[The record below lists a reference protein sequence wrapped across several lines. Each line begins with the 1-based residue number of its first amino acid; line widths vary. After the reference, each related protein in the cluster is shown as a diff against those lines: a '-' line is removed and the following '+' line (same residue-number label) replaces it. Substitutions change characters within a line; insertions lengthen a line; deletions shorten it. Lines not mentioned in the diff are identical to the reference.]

1 MSAEIC
7 APPGRVILSAMAQAT
22 PPTNIPER
30 YLEAL
35 GGEDPLV
42 LQKKAPKRL
51 KKLLKGMSEGELE
64 RKPAADK
71 WSIKEVIAHL
81 ADHEV
86 VYGFRLRCVA
96 ALDRP
101 TLTGYD
107 QDLFM
112 QKLQHARATTK
123 ELFDSY
129 AAARAANHALVE
141 RLDEDAFERIGM
153 HAERGEETLRTIVTR
168 NAGHDVL
175 HEQQVER
182 TKNAVRAKSKKAK
195 KQSAT

>member
-1 MSAEIC
+1 MTQEA
-7 APPGRVILSAMAQAT
+7 
-22 PPTNIPER
+22 PPTNIPAR

-35 GGEDPLV
+35 GGEDPFV
-42 LQKKAPKRL
+42 VQRKAPKRL
-51 KKLLKGMSEGELE
+51 KKLMKGLSDKQLE
-64 RKPAADK
+64 QKPAPDK

-86 VYGFRLRCVA
+86 VYGFRLRCVV

-101 TLTGYD
+101 MLSGYD

-112 QKLQHARATTK
+112 QRLQHARATTK

-129 AAARAANHALVE
+129 TAARAANHALVE
-141 RLDEDAFERIGM
+141 RLDLEAFDRIGV

-168 NAGHDVL
+168 NAGHDLL
-175 HEQQVER
+175 HEQQIER
-182 TKNAVRAKSKKAK
+182 TKAAVTKRGGKKQKKSKK
-195 KQSAT
+195 